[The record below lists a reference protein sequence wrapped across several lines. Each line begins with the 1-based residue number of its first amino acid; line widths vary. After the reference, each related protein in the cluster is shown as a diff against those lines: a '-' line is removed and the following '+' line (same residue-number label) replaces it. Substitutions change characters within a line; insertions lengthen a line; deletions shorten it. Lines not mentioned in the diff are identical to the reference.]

1 MTDQTEKPN
10 KPLTLSTTARSA
22 AAKGGSE
29 TQVRQKFSHG
39 RTRAVTVEV
48 KKAVKRPSAPVTAAA
63 PAPVAAAP
71 APAPAAPAPAAPART
86 LKLGGG
92 GAPAP
97 TTARASAP
105 PPAPSSARS
114 TLAPRPSAPSGAARG
129 GGLVLKTLTEEEKKA
144 RMRVLDDANREAEVA
159 RQRAAEDAK
168 KRAAEEKVR
177 QSAEED
183 HRRRLAEEEAR
194 KKAEEEMKRKA
205 DALVQKRM
213 DQADAAPET
222 PMARQV
228 EEIGARPA
236 AAPPAARAP
245 SAPPSRPSSPPM
257 QGRSSGP
264 PTGRPSGP
272 MPGRPVIVPRPPGSS
287 PPSGGPGGI
296 RRPPMRPPTAPPK
309 RPTQAPGARREAPKR
324 RSDKVDVGRA
334 VAGEND
340 FRSRSVA
347 QQRRR
352 LDRERRREFD
362 AEPQQ
367 KVYREV
373 TIPEVITVQEL
384 AQRMAERGAD
394 VIKTLMGMGVMATI
408 NQAIDPDTAELVV
421 TEMGHRFKRVTEG
434 DVETGLTDAVDPEDS
449 LVPRPPV
456 VTIMGHVD
464 HGKTS
469 LLDALR
475 ATDVAAH
482 EAGGITQ
489 HIGAYQVTLPSQQK
503 ITFLDTPGH
512 AAFTAMR
519 ARGAE
524 VTDIVVLVVAGDD
537 GVMPQTKEAIA
548 HAKAAGVPIIVAIN
562 KMDKPG
568 ADASRVQNELLR
580 DEIQVEALG
589 GEVQSIEVSA
599 TKKMNLDKLEEAI
612 LLQAEVLELKAN
624 PNRAADGVVIE
635 AKLDPGRGSVA
646 TVLVQKGTLKVG
658 DVLVAGAVWGRVRRL
673 VDDRGQAVEEAGPAF
688 PVEILGLAGTPQ
700 AGDEFHVVESEARAR
715 EIADF
720 RARRDRQVELARA
733 AGGRGTLEEMM
744 KGIREGTAKELPVL
758 IKADV
763 QGSAE
768 ALAGALSQLGN
779 EKVVTRV
786 VYSGVGG
793 ISEAD
798 MTLAKASG
806 ALIIGFNVRA
816 NPQAREIAKRDKID
830 IRYYSIIYKVTED
843 MEQLMV
849 GLLDPTYKETFLG
862 NAQIREVFRITKAG
876 NVAGCM
882 ITEGMVKRGAKVRLL
897 RDNVVIHE
905 GTLKTL
911 RRFKDEVREVQHGF
925 ECGMAFENY
934 DDIKVGDIIECF
946 DVEAVT
952 PSL

>member
-1 MTDQTEKPN
+1 MTDQNEQTKPT
-10 KPLTLSTTARSA
+10 KPLTLSTATRAGA
-22 AAKGGSE
+22 AAKSDA

-48 KKAVKRPSAPVTAAA
+48 KKPVKRTGSPATA
-63 PAPVAAAP
+63 APVAAAP
-71 APAPAAPAPAAPART
+71 APAPTPVPAPSAPPPAPTGRTLKLGGSAPAAPARVV
-86 LKLGGG
+86 
-92 GAPAP
+92 
-97 TTARASAP
+97 P
-105 PPAPSSARS
+105 PM
-114 TLAPRPSAPSGAARG
+114 RPSGSQGGSGGRG
-129 GGLVLKTLTEEEKKA
+129 IVLKTLTEEEKEA
-144 RMRVLDDANREAEVA
+144 RTRALVGANRDAETA
-159 RQRAAEDAK
+159 RERAAVEAARRAIEDEARK
-168 KRAAEEKVR
+168 KSDEE
-177 QSAEED
+177 
-183 HRRRLAEEEAR
+183 HRKRLAEEEAR
-194 KKAEEEMKRKA
+194 KKTEDEIKRKA
-205 DALVQKRM
+205 DALVQKRL
-213 DQADAAPET
+213 DQAATASPQT
-222 PMARQV
+222 TIARQAQ
-228 EEIGARPA
+228 EIESGAQTATPPGAPAVRRPPSMPGTPPATPA
-236 AAPPAARAP
+236 ALLRRPPL
-245 SAPPSRPSSPPM
+245 
-257 QGRSSGP
+257 
-264 PTGRPSGP
+264 
-272 MPGRPVIVPRPPGSS
+272 RPVIN
-287 PPSGGPGGI
+287 
-296 RRPPMRPPTAPPK
+296 K
-309 RPTQAPGARREAPKR
+309 RLPQPPGARREVPKR
-324 RSDKVDVGRA
+324 RSDKIDVNRA
-334 VAGEND
+334 VEGEND
-340 FRSRSVA
+340 FRSRSAA
-347 QQRRR
+347 QMRRR
-352 LDRERRREFD
+352 LERERRQQNAD
-362 AEPQQ
+362 DGQQ

-373 TIPEVITVQEL
+373 TIPETITVQDL
-384 AQRMAERGAD
+384 AARMTERGAD
-394 VIKTLMGMGVMATI
+394 VIKTLMRMGVMATI
-408 NQAIDPDTAELVV
+408 NQAIDADTAELVV
-421 TEMGHRFKRVTEG
+421 TEMGHKFKRVAEG
-434 DVETGLTDAVDPEDS
+434 DVETGLTETIDPDET
-449 LVPRPPV
+449 LQPRPPV

-512 AAFTAMR
+512 EAFTAMR
-519 ARGAE
+519 ARGAK

-548 HAKAAGVPIIVAIN
+548 HARAAGVPIIVAIN

-580 DEIQVEALG
+580 EEIQVEALG
-589 GEVQSIEVSA
+589 GDVQAIEVSA

-624 PNRAADGVVIE
+624 PNRMADGVVVE
-635 AKLDPGRGSVA
+635 AQLDPGRGSVA
-646 TVLVQKGTLKVG
+646 TVLVQRGTLKVG

-673 VDDRGQAVEEAGPAF
+673 IDDHGVAVQSALPAV
-688 PVEILGLAGTPQ
+688 PVEILGLDGTPQ

-715 EIADF
+715 EIAAF
-720 RARRDRQVELARA
+720 RVRRDRQTQLAKV

-744 KGIREGTAKELPVL
+744 KGIRDGTAKELPVL

-768 ALAGALSQLGN
+768 ALAGAIQRLST
-779 EKVVTRV
+779 EKVEAKV

-798 MTLAKASG
+798 ITLAKASG
-806 ALIIGFNVRA
+806 ALLIGFNVRA

-843 MEQLMV
+843 MQALML
-849 GLLDPTYKETFLG
+849 GLVDPTYKETLIG

-882 ITEGMVKRGAKVRLL
+882 VTDGMVKRGAKVRLL

-934 DDIKVGDIIECF
+934 EDMKVGDVIECF
-946 DVEAVT
+946 DIEEVK

>member
-1 MTDQTEKPN
+1 MTEQKDSTKPN
-10 KPLTLSTTARSA
+10 KPLTLSTAARS
-22 AAKGGSE
+22 GSASAGKAGE

-48 KKAVKRPSAPVTAAA
+48 KKPVKRPTPPPAPAVPPSPPPVAVAAPP
-63 PAPVAAAP
+63 PAPV
-71 APAPAAPAPAAPART
+71 PAPAAPART
-86 LKLGGG
+86 LKLGGSP
-92 GAPAP
+92 APATP
-97 TTARASAP
+97 AARPAPP
-105 PPAPSSARS
+105 PPAPRS
-114 TLAPRPSAPSGAARG
+114 GLSPVRPSAPSGARG
-129 GGLVLKTLTEEEKKA
+129 GIVLKTLTEEEKKA

-168 KRAAEEKVR
+168 RRDAEEKIR
-177 QSAEED
+177 QTQEEE
-183 HRRRLAEEEAR
+183 HRRRLAEEESR
-194 KKAEEEMKRKA
+194 KKAEEEAKRKVEA
-205 DALVQKRM
+205 QVQKRI
-213 DQADAAPET
+213 DQAGAAPET

-228 EEIGARPA
+228 EEIRPP
-236 AAPPAARAP
+236 APPVSRPPSVPTQSTGPVVIRRPPGSPPPQSTYGAGPGGAFRRPPPMRPAP
-245 SAPPSRPSSPPM
+245 SAPP
-257 QGRSSGP
+257 
-264 PTGRPSGP
+264 
-272 MPGRPVIVPRPPGSS
+272 
-287 PPSGGPGGI
+287 
-296 RRPPMRPPTAPPK
+296 K
-309 RPTQAPGARREAPKR
+309 RPAQAPGARREAPKR

-373 TIPEVITVQEL
+373 RIPETITVQEL
-384 AQRMAERGAD
+384 AQRMSERSAD
-394 VIKTLMGMGVMATI
+394 VVKTLMRMGVMATI

-434 DVETGLTDAVDPEDS
+434 DVETGLTDTADAEDS
-449 LVPRPPV
+449 LLPRPPV

-512 AAFTAMR
+512 EAFTAMR
-519 ARGAE
+519 ARGAK

-548 HAKAAGVPIIVAIN
+548 HAKSANVPIIVAIN

-673 VDDRGQAVEEAGPAF
+673 VDDHGQAVDQAGPAF
-688 PVEILGLAGTPQ
+688 PVEILGLDGTPQ

-720 RARRDRQVELARA
+720 RARRDRQVQLARA
-733 AGGRGTLEEMM
+733 AGGRGTLEEMI
-744 KGIREGTAKELPVL
+744 KGIQEGTAKELPVL

-768 ALAGALSQLGN
+768 ALAGALSRLGTD
-779 EKVVTRV
+779 KVVTRV

-798 MTLAKASG
+798 MTLAKASN

-816 NPQAREIAKRDKID
+816 NPQAREIAKRDKVD

-843 MEQLMV
+843 MQALMV

-862 NAQIREVFRITKAG
+862 NAQIREVFRITKVG

-882 ITEGMVKRGAKVRLL
+882 VTEGMVKRGAKVRLL

-911 RRFKDEVREVQHGF
+911 RRFKEEVREVQHGF

-934 DDIKVGDIIECF
+934 DDIKVGDVIECF
-946 DVEAVT
+946 DVEEVKPT
-952 PSL
+952 L

>member
-1 MTDQTEKPN
+1 
-10 KPLTLSTTARSA
+10 
-22 AAKGGSE
+22 
-29 TQVRQKFSHG
+29 
-39 RTRAVTVEV
+39 
-48 KKAVKRPSAPVTAAA
+48 
-63 PAPVAAAP
+63 
-71 APAPAAPAPAAPART
+71 
-86 LKLGGG
+86 
-92 GAPAP
+92 
-97 TTARASAP
+97 
-105 PPAPSSARS
+105 
-114 TLAPRPSAPSGAARG
+114 
-129 GGLVLKTLTEEEKKA
+129 
-144 RMRVLDDANREAEVA
+144 
-159 RQRAAEDAK
+159 
-168 KRAAEEKVR
+168 
-177 QSAEED
+177 
-183 HRRRLAEEEAR
+183 
-194 KKAEEEMKRKA
+194 
-205 DALVQKRM
+205 
-213 DQADAAPET
+213 
-222 PMARQV
+222 
-228 EEIGARPA
+228 
-236 AAPPAARAP
+236 
-245 SAPPSRPSSPPM
+245 
-257 QGRSSGP
+257 
-264 PTGRPSGP
+264 
-272 MPGRPVIVPRPPGSS
+272 
-287 PPSGGPGGI
+287 
-296 RRPPMRPPTAPPK
+296 
-309 RPTQAPGARREAPKR
+309 
-324 RSDKVDVGRA
+324 
-334 VAGEND
+334 
-340 FRSRSVA
+340 
-347 QQRRR
+347 
-352 LDRERRREFD
+352 
-362 AEPQQ
+362 
-367 KVYREV
+367 
-373 TIPEVITVQEL
+373 
-384 AQRMAERGAD
+384 
-394 VIKTLMGMGVMATI
+394 MGMGVMATI

-421 TEMGHRFKRVTEG
+421 TEMGHRPKRVNEG
-434 DVETGLTDAVDPEDS
+434 DVETGLTDAVDSEES
-449 LVPRPPV
+449 MVARPPV

-519 ARGAE
+519 ARGAK

-548 HAKAAGVPIIVAIN
+548 HAKSAGVPIIVAIN
-562 KMDKPG
+562 KMDKAG

-580 DEIQVEALG
+580 DEIQVEQLG
-589 GEVQSIEVSA
+589 GETQAIEVSA

-646 TVLVQKGTLKVG
+646 TVLVQKGTLKGG

-673 VDDRGQAVEEAGPAF
+673 VDDRGQAVEQAGPAF
-688 PVEILGLAGTPQ
+688 PVEILGLSGTPQ

-768 ALAGALSQLGN
+768 ALAGALSRLGN
-779 EKVVTRV
+779 DKVVTRV

-798 MTLAKASG
+798 MTLAKAAN

-934 DDIKVGDIIECF
+934 DDIKVGDVIECF
-946 DVEAVT
+946 DVEAVQPT
-952 PSL
+952 L

>member
-10 KPLTLSTTARSA
+10 KPLSLSTTTRSGS
-22 AAKGGSE
+22 AAKGGGE

-39 RTRAVTVEV
+39 RTRNVTVEV
-48 KKAVKRPSAPVTAAA
+48 KKPVKRPPGA
-63 PAPVAAAP
+63 PAPVAAASAP
-71 APAPAAPAPAAPART
+71 APAPAPSAPAPAAPGRT

-97 TTARASAP
+97 ATARTPSA
-105 PPAPSSARS
+105 APSGARP
-114 TLAPRPSAPSGAARG
+114 TLAPRSPAPSGGARG

-144 RMRVLDDANREAEVA
+144 RMRVLGDANRQAEVA
-159 RQRAAEDAK
+159 RQRAVEDAK
-168 KRAAEEKVR
+168 RREVEEKVR
-177 QSAEED
+177 HAAEED

-213 DQADAAPET
+213 DQAEAAPET

-228 EEIGARPA
+228 EEIGVRPPA
-236 AAPPAARAP
+236 AAPVARAP
-245 SAPPSRPSSPPM
+245 SAPPSPRPSGPGGSP
-257 QGRSSGP
+257 
-264 PTGRPSGP
+264 RPSGP
-272 MPGRPVIVPRPPGSS
+272 MQGRPVIVPRPPGSS

-296 RRPPMRPPTAPPK
+296 RRPPMRPPMGPPK

-384 AQRMAERGAD
+384 AQRMAERGGD

-434 DVETGLTDAVDPEDS
+434 DVETGLTDAVDPENS
-449 LVPRPPV
+449 MVARPPV

-489 HIGAYQVTLPSQQK
+489 HIGAYQVTLPSKQK

-580 DEIQVEALG
+580 DEIQVEQLG

-673 VDDRGQAVEEAGPAF
+673 VDDRGQQVEEAGPAF

-779 EKVVTRV
+779 DKVVTRV

-816 NPQAREIAKRDKID
+816 NPQAREIAKRDKVD

-862 NAQIREVFRITKAG
+862 NAQIREVFRITKVG

-934 DDIKVGDIIECF
+934 DDIKVGDVIECF
-946 DVEAVT
+946 DVEEVK

>member
-1 MTDQTEKPN
+1 
-10 KPLTLSTTARSA
+10 
-22 AAKGGSE
+22 
-29 TQVRQKFSHG
+29 
-39 RTRAVTVEV
+39 
-48 KKAVKRPSAPVTAAA
+48 
-63 PAPVAAAP
+63 
-71 APAPAAPAPAAPART
+71 
-86 LKLGGG
+86 
-92 GAPAP
+92 
-97 TTARASAP
+97 
-105 PPAPSSARS
+105 
-114 TLAPRPSAPSGAARG
+114 
-129 GGLVLKTLTEEEKKA
+129 
-144 RMRVLDDANREAEVA
+144 
-159 RQRAAEDAK
+159 
-168 KRAAEEKVR
+168 
-177 QSAEED
+177 
-183 HRRRLAEEEAR
+183 
-194 KKAEEEMKRKA
+194 
-205 DALVQKRM
+205 
-213 DQADAAPET
+213 
-222 PMARQV
+222 
-228 EEIGARPA
+228 
-236 AAPPAARAP
+236 
-245 SAPPSRPSSPPM
+245 M
-257 QGRSSGP
+257 Q
-264 PTGRPSGP
+264 
-272 MPGRPVIVPRPPGSS
+272 GRPVIVPRPPGSS
-287 PPSGGPGGI
+287 PPPGGPGGI
-296 RRPPMRPPTAPPK
+296 RRPPMRPPMAPAK
-309 RPTQAPGARREAPKR
+309 RPPQSPGARPGGPKR
-324 RSDKVDVGRA
+324 RSDKIDVGRA
-334 VAGEND
+334 VSGEND

-421 TEMGHRFKRVTEG
+421 TEMGHRPKRVNEG
-434 DVETGLTDAVDPEDS
+434 DVETGLTDAVDSEES
-449 LVPRPPV
+449 MVARPPV

-489 HIGAYQVTLPSQQK
+489 HIGAYQVTLPSKQK

-519 ARGAE
+519 ARGAK

-548 HAKAAGVPIIVAIN
+548 HAKSAGVPIIVAIN
-562 KMDKPG
+562 KMDKAG

-580 DEIQVEALG
+580 DEIQVEQLG
-589 GEVQSIEVSA
+589 GETQAIEVSA

-646 TVLVQKGTLKVG
+646 TVLVQKGTLKGG

-673 VDDRGQAVEEAGPAF
+673 VDDRGQAVEQAGPAF
-688 PVEILGLAGTPQ
+688 PVEILGLSGTPQ

-768 ALAGALSQLGN
+768 ALAGALSRLGN
-779 EKVVTRV
+779 DKVVTRV

-798 MTLAKASG
+798 MTLAKAAN

-934 DDIKVGDIIECF
+934 DDIKVGDVIECF
-946 DVEAVT
+946 DVEAVQPT
-952 PSL
+952 L